1 MRAELVFTT
10 GVGVLAA
17 VGLAMA
23 VGFGLIAGHIAV
35 LFVLSC
41 AIAYLIGRRVA
52 LPEERRW
59 LPALL
64 LWAMVAKLIGASFRY
79 WLLFSIY
86 GGTGDAVEYHRAGT
100 QMAHMF
106 RELSV
111 PAVDTVPITG
121 SFGTKLVA
129 WITGLVYTP
138 FEQSILGGFWLFSV
152 LAFIGQVFLYLA
164 FRNTAAVPG
173 WRRYAL
179 VVFFWPTLLY
189 WPSSIGKE
197 AVIIFLMGIAAWGAS
212 HLYRRFRFAWL
223 IPLGASVAG
232 IGLIRIHVAALLVGS
247 ILIGAVFARGP
258 RGFAAGLRRFGMV
271 ALGLAAM
278 VPLAS
283 GVAQEFGVAL
293 QGSLSIESL
302 EPAFDDIS
310 ARTEE
315 GGSAVSEGIIT
326 SPADIPNGILKVV
339 FRPLPNEISNIQT
352 AAAAFE
358 GTLLIALI
366 LWRLPALVRN
376 AGRLRTPYM
385 LMSFVYISGFIF
397 AWSAISNLGIIARQR
412 SLVIPFI
419 LALVVGL
426 GWRDSLDVRP
436 GAVLERRLTDPG
448 IRAGAAGRPLP
459 SEDPLVSASG
469 TSESHR

>member
-1 MRAELVFTT
+1 
-10 GVGVLAA
+10 
-17 VGLAMA
+17 
-23 VGFGLIAGHIAV
+23 
-35 LFVLSC
+35 
-41 AIAYLIGRRVA
+41 
-52 LPEERRW
+52 
-59 LPALL
+59 
-64 LWAMVAKLIGASFRY
+64 
-79 WLLFSIY
+79 
-86 GGTGDAVEYHRAGT
+86 
-100 QMAHMF
+100 
-106 RELSV
+106 
-111 PAVDTVPITG
+111 
-121 SFGTKLVA
+121 
-129 WITGLVYTP
+129 
-138 FEQSILGGFWLFSV
+138 
-152 LAFIGQVFLYLA
+152 
-164 FRNTAAVPG
+164 
-173 WRRYAL
+173 
-179 VVFFWPTLLY
+179 
-189 WPSSIGKE
+189 
-197 AVIIFLMGIAAWGAS
+197 
-212 HLYRRFRFAWL
+212 
-223 IPLGASVAG
+223 
-232 IGLIRIHVAALLVGS
+232 
-247 ILIGAVFARGP
+247 
-258 RGFAAGLRRFGMV
+258 MV

-310 ARTEE
+310 TRTEE

>member
-1 MRAELVFTT
+1 MKAGL
-10 GVGVLAA
+10 VLAT
-17 VGLAMA
+17 GLGVVASIGLSLA
-23 VGFGLIAGHIAV
+23 VGFGLIAGHLAV
-35 LFVLSC
+35 LFILACVL
-41 AIAYLIGRRVA
+41 AYSIGRRVA
-52 LPEERRW
+52 LAEERRW
-59 LPALL
+59 LPGLL
-64 LWAMVAKLIGASFRY
+64 VAAMVAKLIGATFRY

-86 GGTGDAVEYHRAGT
+86 GGTGDAVAYHRVGVQIA
-100 QMAHMF
+100 QVW

-111 PAVDTVPITG
+111 PAIDTVPITG

-129 WITGLVYTP
+129 WLTGLLYVP
-138 FEQSILGGFWLFSV
+138 FEQSILGGFWLFSL

-164 FRNTAAVPG
+164 FRNAAARPA
-173 WRRYAL
+173 WRRYAV

-197 AVIIFLMGIAAWGAS
+197 AVIIFFMGVAAWGAA

-223 IPLGASVAG
+223 VPVAASVAA

-258 RGFAAGLRRFGMV
+258 RGIAAAFRRFGMV

-283 GVAQEFGVAL
+283 GVAQEFGVSL
-293 QGSLSIESL
+293 QGSISIESL
-302 EPAFDDIS
+302 EPAFGDIS
-310 ARTEE
+310 TRTEE
-315 GGSAVSEGIIT
+315 GGSAVDAGAIT
-326 SPADIPNGILKVV
+326 SPADIPMGILKVV

-358 GTLLIALI
+358 GTLLIGFV
-366 LWRLPALVRN
+366 LWRIPAMVRN
-376 AGRLRTPYM
+376 SGRLRTPYM
-385 LMSFVYISGFIF
+385 LMSFVYTCGFIF

-412 SLVIPFI
+412 SLVMPFI

-426 GWRDSLDVRP
+426 GWRDSIDVRP
-436 GAVLERRLTDPG
+436 GAVLERRLRDPG
-448 IRAGAAGRPLP
+448 IRASAAGQPLP
-459 SEDPLVSASG
+459 SEDRLVSAN
-469 TSESHR
+469 